1 MTPKHNRLRHTVA
14 LARAAQMIQAL
25 DTPPS
30 PPSQPSQGSVQE
42 SVQDY
47 GPEFVSV
54 LEAQRDLEDPN
65 PRIRRYAQTLIGLHE
80 EAERRADMESRYGPW
95 RANL

>member
-30 PPSQPSQGSVQE
+30 PPSQGSVQE
-42 SVQDY
+42 SVQDD

-80 EAERRADMESRYGPW
+80 ETERRADMESRYGPW
-95 RANL
+95 GAHL